1 MINFFN
7 YDIYAY
13 VSQSS
18 SEQEMAK
25 TKKVGITGR
34 WGTRYGSRIR
44 KRVRVVEE
52 KMKAPTKCPVAK
64 RISTGIWYCRKCNAK
79 YTGGSYTQTTQPGLE
94 SQRIAT
100 RVQRELIE
108 KSKE

>member
-1 MINFFN
+1 
-7 YDIYAY
+7 
-13 VSQSS
+13 
-18 SEQEMAK
+18 MAK

-44 KRVRVVEE
+44 KHVRVIEE
-52 KMKAPTKCPVAK
+52 AKKKKKKCPVCETKVAK
-64 RISTGIWYCRKCNAK
+64 RISTGIWQCRKCGAK
-79 YTGGSYTQTTQPGLE
+79 YTGGSYTQSTQPGLE

-108 KSKE
+108 KNKE

>member
-1 MINFFN
+1 MT
-7 YDIYAY
+7 
-13 VSQSS
+13 
-18 SEQEMAK
+18 K

-34 WGTRYGSRIR
+34 YGTRYGSRIR
-44 KRVRVVEE
+44 KRVREVEE
-52 KMKAPTKCPVAK
+52 NMKAPQKCPVCETRVSK

-79 YTGGSYTQTTQPGLE
+79 WTGGSYTMSTQPGLE
-94 SQRIAT
+94 SQRIAN